1 MGRLNLYIVLLI
13 CVAVYALAIAYLPM
27 TGSLKRGD
35 LVKTLTWL
43 LVGLTV
49 ALVVAFMIHTR
60 ASAGSATS
68 QRSTR
73 VRTRGVAVPYR
84 NPRGEVAYL
93 GSEPRRTVVITGSA
107 KAKTAMLAAAW
118 FVFASWFTVLC
129 LLKAFKNWWES
140 LFIPAIFISPFIVR
154 LFIRGFKVLAVY
166 FIVASVF
173 ALSIGSWRGNPF
185 GSGVVMFFALGVMP
199 YILSREL
206 PRILSQ

>member
-1 MGRLNLYIVLLI
+1 LGRLNPYIVLLI
-13 CVAVYALAIAYLPM
+13 CVAAYALAIAYLPM
-27 TGSLKRGD
+27 TGCLKGGD

-43 LVGLTV
+43 LAGLTV

-60 ASAGSATS
+60 ASMGSATS
-68 QRSTR
+68 QRLTR
-73 VRTRGVAVPYR
+73 VRTRGVTVPYR

-93 GSEPRRTVVITGSA
+93 GSEPRPTVVITRSA
-107 KAKTAMLAAAW
+107 KAKTAMLVTAW

-129 LLKAFKNWWES
+129 LIEAFKNWWES

-173 ALSIGSWRGNPF
+173 ALSVGSWRGNPF
-185 GSGVVMFFALGVMP
+185 GSGVVMFFALGIMP